1 MEDLSYILLR
11 KCFPLLK
18 IKQTKLNIVFS
29 LHVKQADIA
38 LQVANVVDHF
48 IMWFHSQGI
57 SPALLLT
64 DLNALMDSAN
74 SFWVCGR
81 KLKYKSLWL
90 FFYTMYFFCS
100 YIKTVFLLVT
110 ALFIL
115 LAPAS
120 DDEGSTAATDG
131 STLRT
136 SPADHGGS
144 VGSESGG
151 SAVDSVAG
159 EHSGEYV
166 LLEQCLC
173 MRFLH

>member
-1 MEDLSYILLR
+1 MTFCM
-11 KCFPLLK
+11 CFWGSDFLLK
-18 IKQTKLNIVFS
+18 QSKSHTVFS
-29 LHVKQADIA
+29 LHIKQTDIV
-38 LQVANVVDHF
+38 LQATNMVDHF
-48 IMWFHSQGI
+48 IIWFHSRGI
-57 SPALLLT
+57 SPALLLAG
-64 DLNALMDSAN
+64 LKALMDSPN
-74 SFWVCGR
+74 SFWICSW
-81 KLKYKSLWL
+81 KLKDKSLWL
-90 FFYTMYFFCS
+90 FFYTIYFFCS

-159 EHSGEYV
+159 EHSGEYL
-166 LLEQCLC
+166 LLEQCLY
-173 MRFLH
+173 LWYLQ